1 MRRLNPTNL
10 NSLSDV
16 DGATRRKKRKARGVG
31 SGKGKTAGRGQK
43 GQKSRAGVAIKGFEG
58 GQLPLHQRLPK
69 RGFRTRR
76 FDNVAEVN
84 VGSLDKLIRLGKIKA
99 GDIIDIDKLIELG
112 LCSKSKRIDACKL
125 LGNGNISVPLNVFVS
140 SASRTAE
147 NKILDA
153 GGILVFIDRKDK
165 QLRFRVNGLLNFDY
179 CISSERKDDIEEI
192 LLSVELMV
200 SQEGRLAELFREI
213 YLVFLVNGHPEASFS
228 KPLSDIFASAS
239 NADEINKAKIKSRCD
254 INSAYHDRITGSLF
268 IFQNGSVLSRSEFKL
283 R

>member
-1 MRRLNPTNL
+1 
-10 NSLSDV
+10 
-16 DGATRRKKRKARGVG
+16 
-31 SGKGKTAGRGQK
+31 
-43 GQKSRAGVAIKGFEG
+43 
-58 GQLPLHQRLPK
+58 
-69 RGFRTRR
+69 
-76 FDNVAEVN
+76 
-84 VGSLDKLIRLGKIKA
+84 LGKIKA